1 MTQRAHKYLIVI
13 ATAVLTLFTIPWDWL
28 GSIIKGKIYEHLSMS
43 QVITL
48 TTSFDGTV
56 APEPYDDLSFTVG
69 TYVYLI
75 LSGLIYS
82 LIIII
87 YTHLKKKETTA
98 LFAFIKNATARV
110 IRLIIFMVTLDV
122 MFYFFPNKLVI
133 VDNEINYINAAISMI
148 GVFLLSCLTY
158 KILFKTRKKGA

>member
-13 ATAVLTLFTIPWDWL
+13 ATAVLTLFIIPWGWL
-28 GSIIKGKIYEHLSMS
+28 GSIVKEMIYEHLSMS

-56 APEPYDDLSFTVG
+56 APEPYDDLSFTIG

-75 LSGLIYS
+75 FSGIIYS
-82 LIIII
+82 LIISA
-87 YTHLKKKETTA
+87 YNFLKKKETMD

-110 IRLIIFMVTLDV
+110 IRLIILIVALDV
-122 MFYFFPNKLVI
+122 VFYFFPNKLVI
-133 VDNEINYINAAISMI
+133 VDNEINYINAAISMV
-148 GVFLLSCLTY
+148 GVFLFSCLIY
-158 KILFKTRKKGA
+158 KILFKTARKGA

>member
-13 ATAVLTLFTIPWDWL
+13 ATAVLTLFIIPWDWL
-28 GSIIKGKIYEHLSMS
+28 GSIIKAMIYEHLSMS

-75 LSGLIYS
+75 LSGVIYS
-82 LIIII
+82 LIISI
-87 YTHLKKKETTA
+87 YNFLKKKEITD
-98 LFAFIKNATARV
+98 LFSFIKNATARV

-122 MFYFFPNKLVI
+122 VFYFFPNKLVI
-133 VDNEINYINAAISMI
+133 VDNEINYINAAISMV
-148 GVFLLSCLTY
+148 GVFLFSCLIY
-158 KILFKTRKKGA
+158 KILFKTGRNGA

>member
-13 ATAVLTLFTIPWDWL
+13 ATAVLTLFIIPWDWL
-28 GSIIKGKIYEHLSMS
+28 GSIIKEMIYEHLSMS

-75 LSGLIYS
+75 LSGIIYS
-82 LIIII
+82 LIIS
-87 YTHLKKKETTA
+87 TCNFLKKKETTD
-98 LFAFIKNATARV
+98 LFAFIKNTTARV

-122 MFYFFPNKLVI
+122 VFYFFPNKLVI
-133 VDNEINYINAAISMI
+133 VNNEINYINAAISMV
-148 GVFLLSCLTY
+148 GVFLFSCLIY
-158 KILFKTRKKGA
+158 KILFKTGRKGA